1 LVFEGEEFIGVV
13 SLRDLVALMLEEK
26 ETLISQLEKYIT
38 G

>member
-1 LVFEGEEFIGVV
+1 LVFEGEEFIGIV
-13 SLRDLVALMLEEK
+13 SLPDLVALMLEEK